1 MRAVQLTEHGG
12 PEVLRVADVPEPVP
26 GAGDVLVEVACTGVT
41 AADVQV
47 RRGQCAVPLP
57 HVPGL
62 AVSGRVVA
70 VGDAV
75 TTLRPGQRVAA
86 LVLAGGG
93 AAELV
98 VVPESAVVALE
109 GELERLS
116 DAVAAAVPCDVT
128 TAWGLL
134 EAARVE
140 ERETVLV
147 LAAAGGVGSAAV
159 QLAIAQG
166 AIAAAAVGHDA
177 ARAGARS
184 WGARHVVTYEGLAE
198 LDELLGGRRVDVV
211 LDPVG
216 GAVGRAAAATLGFGG
231 RHVVHGD
238 GSAEDDLVATSWVR
252 RTGTSLVG
260 YDLRA
265 LAGAAP
271 ERLRGHLRSALH
283 AVADGT
289 VGVDV
294 IAHPLDDVAA
304 AHVAVVSPTSTGTRV
319 LHVGGRAHTPDR
331 GRRRPGARPPR
342 LVTGGKPWSGGGPVG

>member
-1 MRAVQLTEHGG
+1 MRAVQLSEHGG
-12 PEVLRVADVPEPVP
+12 PEVLRVTEVAEPVP

-41 AADVQV
+41 SADVQV
-47 RRGQCAVPLP
+47 RRGRVAVDLP

-70 VGDAV
+70 VGEAV
-75 TTLRPGQRVAA
+75 TTLVPGQRVVA

-98 VVPESAVVALE
+98 VAPEWAVVALE

-134 EAARVE
+134 EAARVG

-166 AIAAAAVGHDA
+166 AIAVAAVEHDA
-177 ARAGARS
+177 ARASARS
-184 WGARHVVTYEGLAE
+184 WGARHVVTYDGLAQPDHP
-198 LDELLGGRRVDVV
+198 LDDLLGGRAVDVV

-238 GSAEDDLVATSWVR
+238 GSAEDDVVATSWVR

-265 LAGAAP
+265 LAVAAP
-271 ERLRGHLRSALH
+271 ERLREHLTDALH

-289 VGVDV
+289 VGLDV
-294 IAHPLDDVAA
+294 SAHPLDDVTA
-304 AHVAVVSPTSTGTRV
+304 AHVALGSPTSTGSRI
-319 LHVGGRAHTPDR
+319 LHVGGRTRTPRAGSD
-331 GRRRPGARPPR
+331 
-342 LVTGGKPWSGGGPVG
+342 GGPAPAHPDW

>member
-1 MRAVQLTEHGG
+1 MRAVQLAEHGG
-12 PEVLRVADVPEPVP
+12 PEVLRVVEVPEPVP

-41 AADVQV
+41 SADLLA
-47 RRGQCAVPLP
+47 RRGEVAVELP
-57 HVPGL
+57 YVPGL

-70 VGDAV
+70 VGAAV
-75 TTLRPGQRVAA
+75 TTLRPGQRVVA

-98 VVPESAVVALE
+98 VAPASAVVPLE

-128 TAWGLL
+128 TAWGVV

-166 AIAAAAVGHDA
+166 ASAVAAVGHDA
-177 ARAGARS
+177 ARAGAHS
-184 WGARHVVTYEGLAE
+184 WGARHVVTYDGLTQRDDL
-198 LDELLGGRRVDVV
+198 LDDPLGGRRVDVV
-211 LDPVG
+211 LDPLG

-238 GSAEDDLVATSWVR
+238 SSAEDDVVATSWVR

-265 LAGAAP
+265 LAAAAP
-271 ERLRGHLRSALH
+271 ERLLGHLRNALH

-289 VGVDV
+289 VGLDV
-294 IAHPLDDVAA
+294 SAHPLDDVAA
-304 AHVAVVSPTSTGTRV
+304 AHVALGSPASTGTRV
-319 LHVGGRAHTPDR
+319 LHVGAPGRTPLT
-331 GRRRPGARPPR
+331 RP
-342 LVTGGKPWSGGGPVG
+342 GGGPVRDHPDW